1 MIVPQAIFTVCDV
14 GGADVTFC
22 LRVLELHFVFFRL
35 AIDGCL
41 EDRQVCIIL
50 ALVLRIDARGLP
62 LKPRGS
68 GMFAALHCVSRD
80 RAVTTD

>member
-1 MIVPQAIFTVCDV
+1 MTVPQAIFTVRDV

-22 LRVLELHFVFFRL
+22 LRVLEFHFVFFRL
-35 AIDGCL
+35 AMEGCL
-41 EDRQVCIIL
+41 EDRHGIIL
-50 ALVLRIDARGLP
+50 APVLRIDGRGLP

-68 GMFAALHCVSRD
+68 GMFAALRCASRD